1 MKSFFT
7 FFFILVM
14 GFCLGAIAF
23 NWSQLS
29 SQLMSH
35 DDHQNHSVS
44 RDDEPL
50 YWVAPMDSSYRRDKP
65 GKSPMGM
72 DLVPVY
78 AKDNATKS
86 QDNSVWITPQV
97 QHNMGVKTQPVQV
110 RRLNPKIETV
120 GRVTFN
126 ENALTHMHPRVE
138 GWVENLYIKAKGE
151 SVKKGQPVYTLY
163 SPKLVSV
170 QEEFLVAL
178 ASGNESL
185 IQAGRN
191 RLANYHLAPSFIE
204 SLEKSKTVSQSVT
217 FYAPKSG
224 VVEHLNIREGF
235 FVKPGT
241 AVISIAPIESVWV
254 MIDVFEKDIAKVAL
268 GQPITVTFDGAPN
281 RQWRGDI
288 DFIYPELNPTSR
300 TLSLRANIDNP
311 QAVLKPDMYVDVSI
325 QTQTE
330 ALPVIAVPISALI
343 RTQNQNRVVLRQG
356 EGKFKSVEVKVGQR
370 DNTHVE
376 IREGLLPG
384 DQVVVSAQFLIDS
397 ESSKNADFTRMSAP
411 QHQAS
416 VTGKVVALHF
426 PEHPEDSAKITIA
439 REAIEKWQRPA
450 ATMQFTVSPHIDLG
464 QFHPG
469 DDVAFTFVA
478 ADEFRIL
485 ALRKIAMQHS
495 MKKEMQHSMKEG
507 MHHD

>member
-1 MKSFFT
+1 
-7 FFFILVM
+7 
-14 GFCLGAIAF
+14 
-23 NWSQLS
+23 
-29 SQLMSH
+29 
-35 DDHQNHSVS
+35 
-44 RDDEPL
+44 
-50 YWVAPMDSSYRRDKP
+50 
-65 GKSPMGM
+65 
-72 DLVPVY
+72 
-78 AKDNATKS
+78 
-86 QDNSVWITPQV
+86 
-97 QHNMGVKTQPVQV
+97 
-110 RRLNPKIETV
+110 
-120 GRVTFN
+120 
-126 ENALTHMHPRVE
+126 
-138 GWVENLYIKAKGE
+138 
-151 SVKKGQPVYTLY
+151 
-163 SPKLVSV
+163 
-170 QEEFLVAL
+170 
-178 ASGNESL
+178 
-185 IQAGRN
+185 
-191 RLANYHLAPSFIE
+191 
-204 SLEKSKTVSQSVT
+204 
-217 FYAPKSG
+217 
-224 VVEHLNIREGF
+224 
-235 FVKPGT
+235 
-241 AVISIAPIESVWV
+241 

-411 QHQAS
+411 QNQAS